1 MGLGNVSP
9 QGGTFQEGL
18 EARLIPA
25 EAANH
30 RTRTPYNAVRYTDE
44 RGS

>member
-9 QGGTFQEGL
+9 QGGPFQEGL
-18 EARLIPA
+18 EAKPIPV

-30 RTRTPYNAVRYTDE
+30 LTRTPYNAVRYTDE
-44 RGS
+44 RGL